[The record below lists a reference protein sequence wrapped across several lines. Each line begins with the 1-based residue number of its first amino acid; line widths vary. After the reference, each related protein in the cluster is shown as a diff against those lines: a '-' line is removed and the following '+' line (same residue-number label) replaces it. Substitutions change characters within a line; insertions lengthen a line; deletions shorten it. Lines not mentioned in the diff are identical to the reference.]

1 MSQVEAA
8 QSLSTLE
15 KLAIGS
21 YTEYLRDPAQDL
33 QQQNLSRSESLNF
46 ALVLYGQIYCLN
58 GFKIKDDSANYTAI
72 TYIQLFI

>member
-1 MSQVEAA
+1 VSQVEAA

-33 QQQNLSRSESLNF
+33 QQQNLSRSEFLNF
-46 ALVLYGQIYCLN
+46 SLGQFGQIYCLN
-58 GFKIKDDSANYTAI
+58 GLKITDDSANCTRQSR
-72 TYIQLFI
+72 TYNCL